1 MYISMYVCAEGRGAW
16 IILFSEVTL
25 FENNVSTILSP
36 IVASTGQPRKINRSG
51 TRDKYNVVHA
61 GEARETRA
69 ANYP

>member
-1 MYISMYVCAEGRGAW
+1 MYVCAEGRGAW

>member
-1 MYISMYVCAEGRGAW
+1 MYVCAEGRGAW
-16 IILFSEVTL
+16 IILFSEDTL

>member
-1 MYISMYVCAEGRGAW
+1 MYVCAEGKGAW

>member
-1 MYISMYVCAEGRGAW
+1 MYVCAEGRGAW
-16 IILFSEVTL
+16 ILLFSEVTL
-25 FENNVSTILSP
+25 FENNVSAILSP